1 MNVHICRLA
10 DYGCTY
16 ARIVTFVPTIPQY
29 LIAAQSFM
37 CEILKKKNNPP
48 LTTLNIHTNSNEQIS
63 GKLICFYV
71 CLHSGI

>member
-1 MNVHICRLA
+1 MNVHICRLT

-37 CEILKKKNNPP
+37 CEISKKQNIYKLKR
-48 LTTLNIHTNSNEQIS
+48 TNKWKINMF
-63 GKLICFYV
+63 L
-71 CLHSGI
+71 CLFAQRYLMLKVI